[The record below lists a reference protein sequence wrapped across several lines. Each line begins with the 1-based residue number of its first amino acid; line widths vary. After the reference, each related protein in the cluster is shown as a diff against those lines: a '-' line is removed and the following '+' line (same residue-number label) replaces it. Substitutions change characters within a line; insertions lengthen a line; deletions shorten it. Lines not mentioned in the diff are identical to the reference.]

1 MIDMLLRAGASV
13 TVRDADLRTAAH
25 IAAAA
30 GGAATLAALAD
41 AMDVDLFMARDAR
54 QATVLHEAA
63 KAGSGEAMSTILARC
78 RMHER
83 ARASDEDIAGRS
95 PLSIAKAGGHAAVV
109 RVLRAML

>member
-1 MIDMLLRAGASV
+1 MLDLLLAAGAS
-13 TVRDADLRTAAH
+13 TSFRDADLRTAAH

-30 GGAATLAALAD
+30 GGSRALAALAEV
-41 AMDVDLFMARDAR
+41 MSVDLFMARDAR
-54 QATVLHEAA
+54 QATVLHGAA
-63 KAGSGEAMSTILARC
+63 TAGSAEAMTAILTRC

-109 RVLRAML
+109 GVLRAML